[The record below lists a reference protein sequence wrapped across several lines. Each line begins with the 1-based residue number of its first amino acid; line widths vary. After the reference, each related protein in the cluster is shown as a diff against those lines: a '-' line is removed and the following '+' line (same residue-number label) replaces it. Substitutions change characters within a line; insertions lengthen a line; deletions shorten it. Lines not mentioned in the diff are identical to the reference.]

1 MSYNKFLTLLLFL
14 RKGGLKGFLNFVLM
28 KNKTFYRPPLTF
40 PIFGLLRHKEEIL
53 NIRDNIFQGSIRY
66 SEIEKKLRKAS
77 RPVIVDCG
85 INVGVTVRWWFYLNP
100 KSIVYGIDMMQEA
113 QDFTITALSECA
125 RKNYIPITAAL
136 ASTNNKALEIKYDDP
151 LFGGNSVEVSK
162 KYMRNKRHI
171 LSSTLDD
178 CLRKYNIKD
187 IDLLKID
194 IEFSAAPML
203 CGASETLKKT
213 KYVLLEWHDA
223 EERKNSVICMQ
234 KAGFII
240 KKECKR
246 NIWFKNF

>member
-1 MSYNKFLTLLLFL
+1 MGYNKFLTLLLFL
-14 RKGGLKGFLNFVLM
+14 QTGGLKGFLHFAFM
-28 KNKTFYRPPLTF
+28 KNKIVYQCPLIF

-66 SEIEKKLRKAS
+66 PEVEKKLKKTS

-85 INVGVTVRWWFYLNP
+85 INVGVTVRWWLYLNP
-100 KSIVYGIDMMQEA
+100 KSVVYGIDMMQEA
-113 QDFTITALSECA
+113 QDFTITALSEYS

-136 ASTNNKALEIKYDDP
+136 ASISNKALEIKYNDP
-151 LFGGNSVEVSK
+151 LFGGNSIEASK

-194 IEFSAAPML
+194 IELSAASML
-203 CGASETLKKT
+203 CGAAETLKKV
-213 KYVLLEWHDA
+213 KYVLLEWHNA
-223 EERKNSVICMQ
+223 EERKNSVRFMQ

-240 KKECKR
+240 KNEDKR